1 MSNTSNQL
9 TKSNPLQPTTLMT
22 LQQCT
27 DKKTAFNEIVKS
39 EQSLTIADSLQSFPL
54 IKSQGTKASVIPQI
68 IRVIEFFIEVVGK
81 SLESYQIQV
90 LAGDL
95 YEKFKHDTLEDV
107 IMMFKHA
114 RTGDFGKIYDCKP
127 PEILSWCTPYLEL
140 KAEEREKLLAK
151 EKRERRNAEDQ
162 QEPISEEAKKRF
174 EDLFKQVNMASSPG
188 NLSISKTLAEPL
200 KLQEHIPELYSL
212 DSYLKNLPDNCKEL
226 SKKELLEEIK
236 KTEFVNKE
244 AHAILINELNSR
256 TKK

>member
-1 MSNTSNQL
+1 
-9 TKSNPLQPTTLMT
+9 MT

-212 DSYLKNLPDNCKEL
+212 DSYLKNLPHNCKEL

-236 KTEFVNKE
+236 KTQFSNKE
-244 AHAILINELNSR
+244 AHEILINELNIR

>member
-1 MSNTSNQL
+1 
-9 TKSNPLQPTTLMT
+9 MT

-27 DKKTAFNEIVKS
+27 DKKLAFNEIVKA
-39 EQSLTIADSLQSFPL
+39 EQSISIAESVQSYPL
-54 IKSQGTKASVIPQI
+54 ISSQGTKAAIIPQI

-174 EDLFKQVNMASSPG
+174 EDLFKQVNTASSPG

-212 DSYLKNLPDNCKEL
+212 DSYLKNLPVNCKEL
-226 SKKELLEEIK
+226 SRKELLEEIK
-236 KTEFVNKE
+236 KTEFTNKE
-244 AHAILINELNSR
+244 AHAILINELNTR

>member
-1 MSNTSNQL
+1 MI
-9 TKSNPLQPTTLMT
+9 

-68 IRVIEFFIEVVGK
+68 IRVIEFFLEVVGK
-81 SLESYQIQV
+81 SLEIYQIQV

-95 YEKFKHDTLEDV
+95 YDKFKYDTLEDV

-188 NLSISKTLAEPL
+188 NLSITKTLAEPL

-212 DSYLKNLPDNCKEL
+212 ESYLKNLPHNCKEL

-236 KTEFVNKE
+236 KTEFSNKE
-244 AHAILINELNSR
+244 AHEILINELNLR

>member
-1 MSNTSNQL
+1 
-9 TKSNPLQPTTLMT
+9 MT

-212 DSYLKNLPDNCKEL
+212 DSYLKNLPHNCKEL
-226 SKKELLEEIK
+226 SKKELQEEIK
-236 KTEFVNKE
+236 KTEFTNKE
-244 AHAILINELNSR
+244 AHEILINELNNR

>member
-1 MSNTSNQL
+1 
-9 TKSNPLQPTTLMT
+9 MT
-22 LQQCT
+22 LQLCT
-27 DKKTAFNEIVKS
+27 DKKLAFNEIVKA
-39 EQSLTIADSLQSFPL
+39 EQSISIAESVQSYPL
-54 IKSQGTKASVIPQI
+54 ISSQGTKAAIIPQI
-68 IRVIEFFIEVVGK
+68 IRVIEFFLEVVGK
-81 SLESYQIQV
+81 SLEIYQIQV

-95 YEKFKHDTLEDV
+95 YDKFKYDTLEDV

-114 RTGDFGKIYDCKP
+114 RTGDFGKLYDCKP

-212 DSYLKNLPDNCKEL
+212 DSYLKNLPHNCKEL
-226 SKKELLEEIK
+226 SKKELQEEIK
-236 KTEFVNKE
+236 KTEFTNKE
-244 AHAILINELNSR
+244 AHAILINELNTR

>member
-1 MSNTSNQL
+1 MI
-9 TKSNPLQPTTLMT
+9 

-54 IKSQGTKASVIPQI
+54 IRSQGTKAAVIPQI

-107 IMMFKHA
+107 IMMFRHA

-140 KAEEREKLLAK
+140 KAEERERLLAK

-174 EDLFKQVNMASSPG
+174 EDLFKLVNTASSPG

-212 DSYLKNLPDNCKEL
+212 DSYLKNLPINCKEL
-226 SKKELLEEIK
+226 SRKELLEEIK
-236 KTEFVNKE
+236 KTEFTNKE
-244 AHAILINELNSR
+244 AHAILINELNTR
-256 TKK
+256 TKTKKS

>member
-1 MSNTSNQL
+1 
-9 TKSNPLQPTTLMT
+9 MT

-212 DSYLKNLPDNCKEL
+212 ESYLKNLPHNCKEL

-236 KTEFVNKE
+236 KTQFSNKE
-244 AHAILINELNSR
+244 AHAILINELNTR